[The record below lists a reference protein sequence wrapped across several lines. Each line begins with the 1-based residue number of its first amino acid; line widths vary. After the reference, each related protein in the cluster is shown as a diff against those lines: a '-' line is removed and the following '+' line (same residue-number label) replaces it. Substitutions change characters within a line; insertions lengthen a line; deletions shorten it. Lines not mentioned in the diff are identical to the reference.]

1 MLFQVK
7 NLAGDTGAITAILRN
22 HDANAKVTEDVGAGH
37 IDVAAQLTSGQ
48 VISAL
53 HEAGYEAIRVSEPQ
67 QIHVSGG
74 STCCG
79 SCT

>member
-7 NLAGDTGAITAILRN
+7 DLAGDTGAIAAILRA
-22 HDANAKVTEDVGAGH
+22 HDANAQVTGDPVAGQ

-48 VISAL
+48 VITAL
-53 HEAGYEAIRVSEPQ
+53 QEAGYEASRVFEPR

-79 SCT
+79 SCS

>member
-7 NLAGDTGAITAILRN
+7 DLAGDTGAIAAILRA
-22 HDANAKVTEDVGAGH
+22 HDANAQVTGDPVGGQ

-48 VISAL
+48 VITAL
-53 HEAGYEAIRVSEPQ
+53 QEAGYEASRVSEPR

-79 SCT
+79 SCS

>member
-1 MLFQVK
+1 MLFQV
-7 NLAGDTGAITAILRN
+7 NHLAGDTNAIAAILRA
-22 HDANAKVTEDVGAGH
+22 HDTNATVTGDTAAGQ

-48 VISAL
+48 VITAL
-53 HEAGYEAIRVSEPQ
+53 QDAGYDVSRLSEPR

-79 SCT
+79 SCS

>member
-1 MLFQVK
+1 MLFEVK
-7 NLAGDTGAITAILRN
+7 DLAGDTGAIAAILRA
-22 HDANAKVTEDVGAGH
+22 HDANATVTGDLAAGQ

-48 VISAL
+48 IIGAL
-53 HEAGYEAIRVSEPQ
+53 QGAGYQASRVSEPQ

-79 SCT
+79 SCS

>member
-7 NLAGDTGAITAILRN
+7 DLAGDTGAIAAILRA
-22 HDANAKVTEDVGAGH
+22 HDATAKVTADAVAGQ
-37 IDVAAQLTSGQ
+37 IDVSAQLTSGQ
-48 VISAL
+48 VVTAL
-53 HEAGYEAIRVSEPQ
+53 HEAGYDAVRVSEPR

-79 SCT
+79 SCS

>member
-1 MLFQVK
+1 MLFEVK
-7 NLAGDTGAITAILRN
+7 DLAGDTAAIAAILRGL
-22 HDANAKVTEDVGAGH
+22 DANAKVSGDAAAGQ

-48 VISAL
+48 VIAAL
-53 HEAGYEAIRVSEPQ
+53 QAAGYRASRVSEPQ

-79 SCT
+79 SCS

>member
-7 NLAGDTGAITAILRN
+7 DLAGDTGAIAAILRA
-22 HDANAKVTEDVGAGH
+22 HDVNAQVTGDPVAGQ
-37 IDVAAQLTSGQ
+37 IEVAAQLTSSQ
-48 VISAL
+48 VIAAL
-53 HEAGYEAIRVSEPQ
+53 HDAGYEAVRVSEPR

-79 SCT
+79 SCS